1 MNLKKYTK
9 AELISKINN
18 IKQNN
23 NKEGIFNN
31 FMTLIML
38 VKSFLL
44 KITLITL
51 IIKIFRRYSIF
62 RKIFTVINT
71 ILFSIFGLSLI
82 DIYQIEFLSN
92 FFNNIIDLFSKFHN
106 SILDLFGKKIE
117 TPIENPSNSMRGIQQ
132 SSTGIQTS
140 NDSSN
145 KIIERFTKLIH
156 KEEEVMDTSEVI
168 QEDNN
173 PYYKN
178 KYVIIA
184 GLLILG
190 CITWY
195 FYDDIRP
202 VGSSILAWINISRSW
217 SKSDPDGSNE
227 SISRNN
233 QSNNKSLKDRV
244 WEKFYGKPKDGGD
257 NIPPIKPSN
266 TSNTSI
272 SLGETSKTTNLD
284 QYYPEISKGKGIDL
298 NNYSLSELERRGIKP
313 SIINVDNTAINFRN
327 ESYKVLNNI
336 LIIQDCDENDKI
348 DKDILKVA
356 YLKEKDNLLKLSE
369 MNPELYQQFSEKA
382 FHKIVLDN
390 FKHMEKS
397 YFPEDVKHLSTDNYQ
412 EAEIAANQE
421 KDIWSDKGNSPQ
433 QPLSPELVAE
443 TAMETFNKPKLVV
456 ETIDNN
462 QKTEENVNTN
472 ETLTPLDKLN
482 KYWEGLKS
490 KTKEI
495 LNKDENIN
503 NNVKTEDTILE
514 EDGLLL
520 EEIATE
526 EVSTLALL
534 KDKDNPK
541 IEISKHSTPEDMK
554 DYFIKEES
562 NNTVEETKPIEDS
575 KIEIIHSEEL
585 DNLAKTL
592 TPRIKDDYIEPDNT
606 KIFENLDPELLP
618 EKEDKKTKLI
628 SSFKNIK
635 DNQKAEGLFSQET
648 TSLIKEE
655 LSKENDLLYS
665 KDNIN
670 KTLEERPHIVEA
682 LKAIKSKR
690 LEYGSPSVAN
700 IGLPK
705 GDLSPLIQNENI
717 SNLPNDNEGIDDS
730 NPEKEVKLPLHNWNE
745 EIKFNINKGQPYERF
760 IDIELGENQKD
771 IYKILIITN
780 DGMSN
785 SINPNTVVSLNHKNS
800 FKWDVKGTSNSY
812 WRDLDIYSISIIDKS
827 RVSQEIY
834 RNNNIKF
841 LKVFKDNITKSFR

>member
-1 MNLKKYTK
+1 MNLKKFTK
-9 AELISKINN
+9 AELISKLNN
-18 IKQNN
+18 IKQTNN
-23 NKEGIFNN
+23 NKDSIFNN
-31 FMTLIML
+31 LMTILLLI
-38 VKSFLL
+38 KSFIL
-44 KITLITL
+44 KITLIAF
-51 IIKIFRRYSIF
+51 IIKIFRKYSIF
-62 RKIFTVINT
+62 RKIFAVINT
-71 ILFSIFGLSLI
+71 ILFSIFGISVI
-82 DIYQIEFLSN
+82 DFYEIEVISKYFHKIMDIFAN
-92 FFNNIIDLFSKFHN
+92 FHS
-106 SILDLFGKKIE
+106 SILELFGKKEDIVQ
-117 TPIENPSNSMRGIQQ
+117 NLPSSSMRGIPKE
-132 SSTGIQTS
+132 TNGIQANNENS
-140 NDSSN
+140 NG
-145 KIIERFTKLIH
+145 IIERYKKLIH
-156 KEEEVMDTSEVI
+156 REEIKPEITQEEENT
-168 QEDNN
+168 

-184 GLLILG
+184 SLLILSG
-190 CITWY
+190 ITWY

-202 VGSSILAWINISRSW
+202 VGSSLLAWINVFKSRRND
-217 SKSDPDGSNE
+217 DPGDINPNVQVNSNW
-227 SISRNN
+227 NL
-233 QSNNKSLKDRV
+233 NKLKDSIKNKV
-244 WEKFYGKPKDGGD
+244 YGEPKDED
-257 NIPPIKPSN
+257 
-266 TSNTSI
+266 I
-272 SLGETSKTTNLD
+272 SFQKSPESVKLGESSKTEEMD
-284 QYYPEISKGKGIDL
+284 HYFPEPSKGKAVDL
-298 NNYSLSELERRGIKP
+298 RNLSQTELERRGID
-313 SIINVDNTAINFRN
+313 SQMTGLSEITALPENF
-327 ESYKVLNNI
+327 EPEGGML
-336 LIIQDCDENDKI
+336 
-348 DKDILKVA
+348 
-356 YLKEKDNLLKLSE
+356 LKEINSFTTLYVEDRFPRTQLAQANYEILNRRIENWSKS
-369 MNPELYQQFSEKA
+369 NPELFAEFMKNQWNKEVIDKFSDLRADVYLFSVSDTYSDVEKA
-382 FHKIVLDN
+382 AS
-390 FKHMEKS
+390 E
-397 YFPEDVKHLSTDNYQ
+397 EQ
-412 EAEIAANQE
+412 E
-421 KDIWSDKGNSPQ
+421 IWSERANTPQ
-433 QPLSPELVAE
+433 QVLSPELVAE
-443 TAMETFNKPKLVV
+443 TAMETMNKPKLVV

-812 WRDLDIYSISIIDKS
+812 WRDLDIYSISIIDKNS
-827 RVSQEIY
+827 ATTTLY
-834 RNNNIKF
+834 TNKNIKF
-841 LKVFKDNITKSFR
+841 LNVFKDNISKGFK

>member
-482 KYWEGLKS
+482 KYWDGLKS

-495 LNKDENIN
+495 LNKDENVD
-503 NNVKTEDTILE
+503 NNVKTEDILQE
-514 EDGLLL
+514 EDEILTEETIVGPTEAIVENSKDKKNSKTGIIQMQLTDKDLDPKIK
-520 EEIATE
+520 EIATE
-526 EVSTLALL
+526 NSLL
-534 KDKDNPK
+534 IKETSKPSE
-541 IEISKHSTPEDMK
+541 EIDTINTITKQSTPEEMDK
-554 DYFIKEES
+554 YFKKEDKI
-562 NNTVEETKPIEDS
+562 TKVEETKEVP
-575 KIEIIHSEEL
+575 
-585 DNLAKTL
+585 KTN
-592 TPRIKDDYIEPDNT
+592 P
-606 KIFENLDPELLP
+606 
-618 EKEDKKTKLI
+618 
-628 SSFKNIK
+628 
-635 DNQKAEGLFSQET
+635 LFSNVFEDIRNKRFKKSPNIATVGLPREDLSALNLNQES
-648 TSLIKEE
+648 TSNLHDTDNDIEE
-655 LSKENDLLYS
+655 
-665 KDNIN
+665 N
-670 KTLEERPHIVEA
+670 KT
-682 LKAIKSKR
+682 
-690 LEYGSPSVAN
+690 
-700 IGLPK
+700 
-705 GDLSPLIQNENI
+705 
-717 SNLPNDNEGIDDS
+717 
-730 NPEKEVKLPLHNWNE
+730 EKKN
-745 EIKFNINKGQPYERF
+745 R
-760 IDIELGENQKD
+760 
-771 IYKILIITN
+771 KIT
-780 DGMSN
+780 
-785 SINPNTVVSLNHKNS
+785 
-800 FKWDVKGTSNSY
+800 FA
-812 WRDLDIYSISIIDKS
+812 
-827 RVSQEIY
+827 
-834 RNNNIKF
+834 
-841 LKVFKDNITKSFR
+841 

>member
-482 KYWEGLKS
+482 KYWDGLKS

-495 LNKDENIN
+495 LNKDENVD
-503 NNVKTEDTILE
+503 NNVKTEDILQE
-514 EDGLLL
+514 EDEILTEETIVGPTEAIVENSKDKKNSKTGIIQMQLTDKDLDPKIK
-520 EEIATE
+520 EIATE
-526 EVSTLALL
+526 NSLL
-534 KDKDNPK
+534 IKETSKPSE
-541 IEISKHSTPEDMK
+541 EIDTINTITKQSTPEEMDK
-554 DYFIKEES
+554 YFKKEDKI
-562 NNTVEETKPIEDS
+562 TKVEETKEVPKTNPLFSNVFEDIRNKRFKKSPNIATVGLPREDLSALNLNQESTSNLHDTDNDIEENKTEKK
-575 KIEIIHSEEL
+575 KIE
-585 DNLAKTL
+585 
-592 TPRIKDDYIEPDNT
+592 
-606 KIFENLDPELLP
+606 
-618 EKEDKKTKLI
+618 
-628 SSFKNIK
+628 
-635 DNQKAEGLFSQET
+635 
-648 TSLIKEE
+648 
-655 LSKENDLLYS
+655 
-665 KDNIN
+665 
-670 KTLEERPHIVEA
+670 
-682 LKAIKSKR
+682 
-690 LEYGSPSVAN
+690 
-700 IGLPK
+700 
-705 GDLSPLIQNENI
+705 
-717 SNLPNDNEGIDDS
+717 
-730 NPEKEVKLPLHNWNE
+730 KLPLHNWKE
-745 EIKFNINKGQPYERF
+745 EIKFEINRGQPYERF

-812 WRDLDIYSISIIDKS
+812 WRELDIYSISIIDKS